1 MLLACWTMP
10 SESLTADCDKHC
22 TDFLGSSEKQD
33 KIDVKPLANTASL
46 SRSIGRP
53 LSQCFH

>member
-1 MLLACWTMP
+1 MP